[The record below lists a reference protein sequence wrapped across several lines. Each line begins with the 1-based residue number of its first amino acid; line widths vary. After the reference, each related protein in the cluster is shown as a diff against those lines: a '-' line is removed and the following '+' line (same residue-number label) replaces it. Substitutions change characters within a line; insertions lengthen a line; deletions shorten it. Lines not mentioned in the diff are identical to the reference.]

1 VSTIWLLKTEPDAFS
16 IDDLRNCK
24 NATSG
29 WDGVRNYQARNRL
42 RDEMK
47 AGDTVLIYHSSCAIP
62 AIVGE
67 ARVTS
72 DPYPDPTQF
81 DPAADGY
88 DPRSTREMPRWYQA
102 DIQFAC
108 HYPQPL
114 TLKQIKHHPEF
125 ADMELVVRPRLY
137 RKCPSGSSNS
147 SGRWV
152 SPWMPPH
159 RARCAPQ
166 KLSAP
171 QQGIH

>member
-1 VSTIWLLKTEPDAFS
+1 MNIIWLLKTEPDVFS
-16 IDDLRNCK
+16 IDDLRGSK

-47 AGDTVLIYHSSCAIP
+47 AGDTVLIYHSSCAVP

-72 DPYPDPTQF
+72 APYPDPTQF

-88 DPRSTREMPRWYQA
+88 DSRSTRDHPRWYQA
-102 DIQFAC
+102 DVQYVC

-114 TLKQIKHHPEF
+114 TLKQVQHHPEF
-125 ADMELVVRPRLY
+125 ADMELVVRPRLSVQ
-137 RKCPSGSSNS
+137 K
-147 SGRWV
+147 V
-152 SPWMPPH
+152 SERQLQLIRQMCQLVD
-159 RARCAPQ
+159 ATA
-166 KLSAP
+166 
-171 QQGIH
+171 

>member
-1 VSTIWLLKTEPDAFS
+1 MNIIWLLKTEPDVFS
-16 IDDLRNCK
+16 INDLRGSK

-47 AGDTVLIYHSSCAIP
+47 AGDTVLIYHSSCAVP

-72 DPYPDPTQF
+72 APYPDPTQF

-88 DPRSTREMPRWYQA
+88 DSRSTRDHPRWYQA
-102 DIQFAC
+102 DVQYVC

-114 TLKQIKHHPEF
+114 TLKQVQHHPEF
-125 ADMELVVRPRLY
+125 ADMELVVRPRLSVQ
-137 RKCPSGSSNS
+137 K
-147 SGRWV
+147 V
-152 SPWMPPH
+152 SERQLQLIRQMCQLVE
-159 RARCAPQ
+159 ATA
-166 KLSAP
+166 
-171 QQGIH
+171 